1 MNGSAQAGSDRVKL
15 HLLDRVSLTAV
26 EVIRP
31 KQAQGQGLER
41 KRETKKRKQRTKNK
55 EQTKRERKGGGVSDT
70 LLLTRLLL
78 D

>member
-41 KRETKKRKQRTKNK
+41 KRETKKRKENK
-55 EQTKRERKGGGVSDT
+55 EQRIKSKQRERGKVVE
-70 LLLTRLLL
+70 
-78 D
+78 